1 MKEMTEYIQLIRPQQ
16 WVKNG
21 FIFLPLFF
29 DGQLLNTA
37 GLWSCVTA
45 FLAFSLAASAIYCF
59 NDICDMELDRLHPD
73 KNRRP
78 VASGVISQRKGFLI
92 MAVCMILSVLVF
104 LIFGGEQKFH
114 LIALTAFYFL
124 MNIAYCLWLKRYAII
139 DVMIISTGF
148 VLRIVVGGVAGE
160 IWLSEWIVI
169 MAFLLALFLAFAKR
183 RDDVILYL
191 NTGISFRKHTNHYN
205 PEFLNQVMTVVSTIT
220 IIAYIIYTLSPDVI
234 ERFHSLYVYLTAIF
248 VLSGIIR
255 YLQLTI
261 VELKSGNP
269 TKIFLHDRFIQCC
282 IIGWLIAFLIII
294 YL

>member
-1 MKEMTEYIQLIRPQQ
+1 MVKYIRLLRPQQ

-29 DGQLLNTA
+29 DGQLLDTA

-45 FLAFSLAASAIYCF
+45 FLAFSLAASSIYCF

-73 KNRRP
+73 KNTRP
-78 VASGVISQRKGFLI
+78 VASGVISQREGFLM
-92 MAVCMILSVLVF
+92 MAVCTVLSLLVF
-104 LIFGGEQKFH
+104 LIFGGERKFY
-114 LIALTAFYFL
+114 LIALTGFYIL
-124 MNIAYCLWLKRYAII
+124 MNIAYCLWLKHYSII
-139 DVMIISTGF
+139 DVMIISAGF
-148 VLRIVVGGVAGE
+148 VLRIVVGGVAGK

-183 RDDVILYL
+183 RDDVLLYL
-191 NTGISFRKHTNHYN
+191 HTGIALRKHTGRYN
-205 PEFLNQVMTVVSTIT
+205 PEFLNQVMTVVSTST

-234 ERFHSLYVYLTAIF
+234 ERFHCRYVYLTSIF

-261 VELKSGNP
+261 VDLKSGNP
-269 TKIFLHDRFIQCC
+269 TKILLNDRFIQCC
-282 IIGWLIAFLIII
+282 ITGWLIAFFIII